1 MRGNRTSYKAEVE
14 ERCAAAAVHKSIQ
27 ARHFSE
33 KFNTSIIANNRGE
46 SLELGRFSH
55 LPTPGHQLWENGEEL
70 LLFFFRLSF
79 RKFHKL
85 GIKEKVNFLKGWF
98 VLPLQDFSSSGN
110 SDILNRGVLFS

>member
-27 ARHFSE
+27 ARHFSK
-33 KFNTSIIANNRGE
+33 KFNTSIIANNREE

-70 LLFFFRLSF
+70 LLFFFSVSLLESF
-79 RKFHKL
+79 
-85 GIKEKVNFLKGWF
+85 VNW
-98 VLPLQDFSSSGN
+98 V
-110 SDILNRGVLFS
+110 